1 MKEIVMKYILKSV
14 LLLMV
19 VFSLSDGSFAQNN
32 DLELGKRYIKLGN
45 SYTMAKDY
53 KNAND
58 YLDQGMKLLSK
69 YNSFEGK
76 YWKAVGLEYYGY
88 LFLDMGMADYAMEKM
103 LDARNI
109 YSDIIDQSD
118 GSPFVI
124 SKQIQRIEQ
133 MIANNMKT
141 DNETA
146 TEEKVPMAGENTDA
160 KNWSNMM
167 LEKLPDE
174 IYQLDCVKN
183 IILSDNYFS
192 DFPMGLGKFSDC
204 LEYLDLSNNFIEEM
218 PYNIQEF
225 KKLKFLD
232 LSNNNIMEIN
242 NRICD
247 LENLEFLN
255 LQGNRIPFEQ
265 ITNLIRCLPNANIKF
280 DRYEQV
286 DDDEDLF
293 EGF

>member
-1 MKEIVMKYILKSV
+1 MKYILKTGS
-14 LLLMV
+14 LLLVILSMGI
-19 VFSLSDGSFAQNN
+19 SLLAQNN

-45 SYTMAKDY
+45 SYTMTKDY

-58 YLDQGMKLLSK
+58 YLDQGIKIVSK

-88 LFLDMGMADYAMEKM
+88 LFLDMGMPDYGIEKM
-103 LDARNI
+103 VEARNI

-133 MIANNMKT
+133 IIANNMKT
-141 DNETA
+141 DKEAA
-146 TEEKVPMAGENTDA
+146 TKEEIPMAGENSNA

-192 DFPMGLGKFSDC
+192 DFPMGLAKFSDC

-218 PYNIQEF
+218 PYNIHEF
-225 KKLKFLD
+225 SKLKFLD

-242 NRICD
+242 NKICE
-247 LENLEFLN
+247 LKNLEFLN

-265 ITNLIRCLPNANIKF
+265 ITNLIRCLPKANIKF
-280 DRYEQV
+280 DKYEQV
-286 DDDEDLF
+286 DDDEELF